1 MNEEKYLIEYDGWIK
16 RCVNAYIARG
26 KNQSAELREDLY
38 QEARMVFV
46 EFMRKNG
53 YPPYDK
59 ATLKTCLRYIDCRLY
74 RMIVG
79 YRGMGYYH
87 DTFKRDKNCSLI
99 MELSDEL
106 KNTLSVEDE
115 RTTEIE
121 EWITRLPDQQKTI
134 VQMRIAG
141 STLNEIAEKIG
152 CGVST
157 VWDIINTKI
166 RFSYK
171 EYFNVA

>member
-16 RCVNAYIARG
+16 RCVNAYIVRG

-59 ATLKTCLRYIDCRLY
+59 ATLKTCLHYIDCRLY
-74 RMIVG
+74 RMIIE
-79 YRGMGYYH
+79 YRGVGFTH
-87 DTFKRDKNCSLI
+87 KSFKDNMNSLI
-99 MELSDEL
+99 NLEFSDEL

-115 RTTEIE
+115 HTTEIE

-166 RFSYK
+166 RSSYK